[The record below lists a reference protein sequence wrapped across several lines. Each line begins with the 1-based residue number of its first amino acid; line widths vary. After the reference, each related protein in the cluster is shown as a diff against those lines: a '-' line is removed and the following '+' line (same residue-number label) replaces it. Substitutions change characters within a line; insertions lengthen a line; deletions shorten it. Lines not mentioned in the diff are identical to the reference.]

1 MKMHKS
7 VLLVTAVT
15 LLVALSMP
23 CLRQKPKNTSEPTKM
38 ADGGAPLPPIPWLT
52 VSASA

>member
-7 VLLVTAVT
+7 VLLVA
-15 LLVALSMP
+15 VALLLAVSMP
-23 CLRQKPKNTSEPTKM
+23 GLHQKPKNTPEPTKI

-52 VSASA
+52 VSDLA

>member
-1 MKMHKS
+1 MKTHKS

-15 LLVALSMP
+15 LLVALSMTG
-23 CLRQKPKNTSEPTKM
+23 LHQKPRNTYEPTKI

-52 VSASA
+52 VSALA